1 MSRFRTRWL
10 ALVGAMLLIALSAS
24 SAFGAHP
31 SHSDN
36 RGNAVS
42 SFVHSLVFG
51 TDEDPEEQEEEGE
64 EGEEEPDELEEDEES
79 EELVE
84 ESEYRNH
91 GHCVR
96 EVAWSLEVGGLND
109 NHGGAVSEAARV
121 TCWET
126 DEETEGE
133 GETEGETEAATESVQ
148 ADEADTSAGPG
159 KSGQAHDRA
168 PGKNKSEGKSNNGR
182 GHGNGRGGR

>member
-42 SFVHSLVFG
+42 SFVHSLLFG
-51 TDEDPEEQEEEGE
+51 TDEDPEEQEDEGE
-64 EGEEEPDELEEDEES
+64 EGEEDPDELEEDEE
-79 EELVE
+79 LVE
-84 ESEYRNH
+84 ETEYRNH

-96 EVAWSLEVGGLND
+96 EVAWSLEVGGLD
-109 NHGGAVSEAARV
+109 ENHGGAVSEAARV

-126 DEETEGE
+126 DEETEDE
-133 GETEGETEAATESVQ
+133 GEAEGKTESVRTDD
-148 ADEADTSAGPG
+148 ADASAGPG

-168 PGKNKSEGKSNNGR
+168 SGKNKSEGKSNHGR
-182 GHGNGRGGR
+182 GHGRGGR

>member
-36 RGNAVS
+36 RGSAVS
-42 SFVHSLVFG
+42 SFVHSLLFG
-51 TDEDPEEQEEEGE
+51 ADEDPEDQEEEGE
-64 EGEEEPDELEEDEES
+64 EGEQDEQS
-79 EELVE
+79 EELDE

-96 EVAWSLEVGGLND
+96 EVAWSLEVGGLNE

-126 DEETEGE
+126 DED
-133 GETEGETEAATESVQ
+133 TEGETEAETESVQ
-148 ADEADTSAGPG
+148 ADDADASAGPG
-159 KSGQAHDRA
+159 RSGQAHDRA
-168 PGKNKSEGKSNNGR
+168 PGKNKAQAKSNNGR
-182 GHGNGRGGR
+182 GHGQGRGGR